1 MIHSKANY
9 MHTSV
14 REALREHI
22 YAVFRLQYEKFHTV
36 LPITSPTT
44 LRALA
49 RASALAMVANA
60 APGYDSACR

>member
-1 MIHSKANY
+1 M
-9 MHTSV
+9 
-14 REALREHI
+14 
-22 YAVFRLQYEKFHTV
+22 YAAFRLLDSKYEKFHTV

-60 APGYDSACR
+60 APGYDSVCR